1 MSKDLRPLLLPY
13 GGTSSTPSDWARL
26 ITDLFPDIWRRGR
39 RLMHVLT
46 IPAAAKSY
54 EPLQV
59 FESERLLFALV
70 RDPSKYESQSETYA
84 SAVIMRLAFGK
95 SIDEPDTESLGR
107 KVLHV
112 VHTVERVASPWS
124 YLVDTFTCLLRL
136 SSWMAPFK
144 QEAQRLHKSE
154 LQLFRQLQADV
165 REDMRDGE
173 LRESFTRTFLERQ
186 SEFGLSNN
194 EGSYVI
200 GTLFEAGAGTT
211 AAAMTSFC
219 LAMCHSPFWQ
229 EKLHEEVDRVATDD
243 RTPDFDDLPNL
254 PTVRAIV
261 KEVLRW
267 RPVTAG
273 GVPHQLIKDDSY
285 EGFFLPPGTIVHAN
299 QWYFPAS
306 PTMLRPLRSLD
317 QTGPSTVK
325 SSCTQGR
332 KNSTPCAGSPQT
344 TLHFA
349 SRLRNSPI
357 FRPTPPSA
365 SAAAFV
371 PDSTS
376 QSAR

>member
-1 MSKDLRPLLLPY
+1 
-13 GGTSSTPSDWARL
+13 
-26 ITDLFPDIWRRGR
+26 
-39 RLMHVLT
+39 
-46 IPAAAKSY
+46 
-54 EPLQV
+54 
-59 FESERLLFALV
+59 
-70 RDPSKYESQSETYA
+70 
-84 SAVIMRLAFGK
+84 
-95 SIDEPDTESLGR
+95 
-107 KVLHV
+107 
-112 VHTVERVASPWS
+112 
-124 YLVDTFTCLLRL
+124 VDTFTCLLRL

-186 SEFGLSNN
+186 SEFGLSND

-317 QTGPSTVK
+317 PIGPSTVK